1 MFLDSTAL
9 KNARHRDFSSMTKRA
24 GAKMGEMAEDKTE
37 QHVTE
42 HCTALA
48 HGFS

>member
-1 MFLDSTAL
+1 MFLDSIVL
-9 KNARHRDFSSMTKRA
+9 KNARHRDFRSVTMRA
-24 GAKMGEMAEDKTE
+24 GAKKGEKAEDKTE

-42 HCTALA
+42 HCTAWA